1 MLGGVKLNNEYFGM
15 DKKRYETRGI
25 AEDLEV
31 LYRFILWTLVDSLR
45 DNKDVQMDYFQVFEF
60 SCDTDDKTLCV
71 SQNTYKQRIVHS
83 QEQPEY
89 RVEYEISVET
99 PINGKIFV
107 IDDGDHCTM
116 LWADEY

>member
-1 MLGGVKLNNEYFGM
+1 MNKEYFGS

-25 AEDLEV
+25 TEDLEV

-45 DNKDVQMDYFQVFEF
+45 DDEEIEMDYLQVFEF
-60 SCDTDDKTLCV
+60 VCDVDDTFSHSLNNNY
-71 SQNTYKQRIVHS
+71 SQKIIHS

-89 RVEYEISVET
+89 KREYEIPVNT
-99 PINGKIFV
+99 PVNGKVFV

-116 LWADEY
+116 LWAEEY